1 MLKRLIN
8 MPKFLTGGRLKNKGR
23 IYYNFTSISG
33 FVFFFDLEVED
44 LFDDDGFLKVE
55 LRFYV
60 IRLQVIQNT
69 SSNDPGVNFLSGS
82 CSEDP
87 TDLFP
92 FVILLSGEGWF
103 KSESSF
109 SSSGFFEISI
119 ILSL

>member
-1 MLKRLIN
+1 MLQLYFYQRLC
-8 MPKFLTGGRLKNKGR
+8 L
-23 IYYNFTSISG
+23 
-33 FVFFFDLEVED
+33 FFDLEVED

-87 TDLFP
+87 SDLFP
-92 FVILLSGEGWF
+92 FVILLRGEGWF